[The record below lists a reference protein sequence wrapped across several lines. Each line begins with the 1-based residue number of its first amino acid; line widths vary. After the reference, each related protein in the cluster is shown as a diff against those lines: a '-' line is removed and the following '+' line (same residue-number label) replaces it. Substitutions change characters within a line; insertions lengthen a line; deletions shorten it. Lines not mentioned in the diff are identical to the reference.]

1 MSQLRSAKKKKPK
14 KGRCR
19 WCEGDVHR
27 LSDRRRTFC
36 SDECVHEYRLRSSPS
51 YMRQQVR
58 KRDRCICSLCHL
70 NCLALAKE
78 LRQLAKQNLDHLEA
92 DVFKSRGLEP
102 IKFIGT
108 QKRSLWA
115 ADHIVPVVEGG
126 GECGLENMRTLCIW
140 CHKKVTA
147 ELKIRLGQKKI

>member
-1 MSQLRSAKKKKPK
+1 
-14 KGRCR
+14 
-19 WCEGDVHR
+19 
-27 LSDRRRTFC
+27 
-36 SDECVHEYRLRSSPS
+36 
-51 YMRQQVR
+51 
-58 KRDRCICSLCHL
+58 
-70 NCLALAKE
+70 LALAKE
-78 LRQLAKQNLDHLEA
+78 LRRLAKQNLDHLEA
-92 DVFKSRGLEP
+92 DVFKSKGLEP

-140 CHKKVTA
+140 CHQKVTA